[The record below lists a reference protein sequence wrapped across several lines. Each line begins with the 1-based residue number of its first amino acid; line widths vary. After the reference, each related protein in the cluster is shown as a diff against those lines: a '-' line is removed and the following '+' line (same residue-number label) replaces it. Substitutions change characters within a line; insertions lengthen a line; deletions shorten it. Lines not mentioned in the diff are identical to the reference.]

1 MKNKFLIPII
11 ALLIAV
17 CSTVAYGQGTPYV
30 QSNGASPYFSK
41 TLKTVTP
48 QGTDASSA
56 RDTLTNADTGTLYIW
71 VGQGFDM
78 SFEMTRRVLTG
89 TVASESDIL
98 YGYNNNGNPLTA
110 AQAATVT
117 GTAITGTIASCAGCI
132 AASYTVVPT
141 GTVTKYWQVPRSAGA
156 LFDNYFI
163 KTIQTGTVTSTYSGK
178 ILTER

>member
-56 RDTLTNADTGTLYIW
+56 RDTLSDADTGTLYIW

-132 AASYTVVPT
+132 ASSYTVVPT